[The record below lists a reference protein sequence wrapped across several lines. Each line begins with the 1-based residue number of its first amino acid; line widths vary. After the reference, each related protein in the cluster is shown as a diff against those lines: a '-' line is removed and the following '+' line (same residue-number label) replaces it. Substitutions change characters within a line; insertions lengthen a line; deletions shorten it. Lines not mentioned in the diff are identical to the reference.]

1 MKGRPTT
8 LQQLSACC
16 GLGEDRT
23 AKLGASIVRLV
34 KAATTTTTTTSM
46 DLDDGN
52 GHSNK
57 CDGGDNDD
65 NKMDLDVGNE
75 QDNNEGGNVEECT
88 DGGQGNNCSGGQCDE
103 DGGECFGID
112 DKVEGRWKKNGKWY
126 SGTITGMKNKKGK
139 TSYDVTFDSDG
150 SWYVGLALLC
160 NQYNDAKL
168 TFFFSDFFPS
178 FLLPFFFLSSSS
190 SCIFGRG
197 SCDAVRSVTVNDVG
211 TSSLPNLN
219 VSNGGQEEGEQEE
232 GEGEIKILDP
242 ATTTTTTNQ
251 SPPPPPPPTTT
262 MDLEIPVGQGEYNGN
277 SSHGTLMKQDSGGTS
292 MDLDDGNGHGIT
304 SKCDGECDVEEEEQQ
319 HWEVGEE
326 VDGFWRK
333 KWYKCVIQEVRLKK
347 NEYHYVLKFEV
358 DGLT

>member
-1 MKGRPTT
+1 MVCWTCAA
-8 LQQLSACC
+8 LQPIQRC
-16 GLGEDRT
+16 
-23 AKLGASIVRLV
+23 
-34 KAATTTTTTTSM
+34 
-46 DLDDGN
+46 
-52 GHSNK
+52 
-57 CDGGDNDD
+57 
-65 NKMDLDVGNE
+65 
-75 QDNNEGGNVEECT
+75 Q
-88 DGGQGNNCSGGQCDE
+88 
-103 DGGECFGID
+103 
-112 DKVEGRWKKNGKWY
+112 
-126 SGTITGMKNKKGK
+126 
-139 TSYDVTFDSDG
+139 
-150 SWYVGLALLC
+150 
-160 NQYNDAKL
+160 L
-168 TFFFSDFFPS
+168 TFFFFSFLFSSS
-178 FLLPFFFLSSSS
+178 FLLLLLVL
-190 SCIFGRG
+190 FGRG
-197 SCDAVRSVTVNDVG
+197 SCNAVRSVTVNDVD

-251 SPPPPPPPTTT
+251 SPPPPPPT
-262 MDLEIPVGQGEYNGN
+262 MDLEIPLGQGEYNGN

>member
-34 KAATTTTTTTSM
+34 KAATPTQPPPPPTTTTSM

-126 SGTITGMKNKKGK
+126 SGTITGIKKKKGK
-139 TSYDVTFDSDG
+139 KSYDVTFDSDG

-160 NQYNDAKL
+160 NQYNDA
-168 TFFFSDFFPS
+168 
-178 FLLPFFFLSSSS
+178 
-190 SCIFGRG
+190 
-197 SCDAVRSVTVNDVG
+197 N
-211 TSSLPNLN
+211 
-219 VSNGGQEEGEQEE
+219 
-232 GEGEIKILDP
+232 
-242 ATTTTTTNQ
+242 
-251 SPPPPPPPTTT
+251 
-262 MDLEIPVGQGEYNGN
+262 
-277 SSHGTLMKQDSGGTS
+277 
-292 MDLDDGNGHGIT
+292 
-304 SKCDGECDVEEEEQQ
+304 
-319 HWEVGEE
+319 
-326 VDGFWRK
+326 
-333 KWYKCVIQEVRLKK
+333 
-347 NEYHYVLKFEV
+347 
-358 DGLT
+358 

>member
-1 MKGRPTT
+1 M
-8 LQQLSACC
+8 
-16 GLGEDRT
+16 
-23 AKLGASIVRLV
+23 
-34 KAATTTTTTTSM
+34 
-46 DLDDGN
+46 
-52 GHSNK
+52 
-57 CDGGDNDD
+57 
-65 NKMDLDVGNE
+65 
-75 QDNNEGGNVEECT
+75 
-88 DGGQGNNCSGGQCDE
+88 
-103 DGGECFGID
+103 
-112 DKVEGRWKKNGKWY
+112 
-126 SGTITGMKNKKGK
+126 
-139 TSYDVTFDSDG
+139 
-150 SWYVGLALLC
+150 
-160 NQYNDAKL
+160 
-168 TFFFSDFFPS
+168 
-178 FLLPFFFLSSSS
+178 
-190 SCIFGRG
+190 FGRG
-197 SCDAVRSVTVNDVG
+197 SCNAVRSVNDVG

-251 SPPPPPPPTTT
+251 SPPPPPPPPPTT

-319 HWEVGEE
+319 HWEVGEK